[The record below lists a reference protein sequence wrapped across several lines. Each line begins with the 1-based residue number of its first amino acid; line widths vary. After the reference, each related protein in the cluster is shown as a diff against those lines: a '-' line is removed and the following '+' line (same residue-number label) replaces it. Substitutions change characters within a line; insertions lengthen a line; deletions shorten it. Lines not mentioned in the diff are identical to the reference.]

1 MNHNRGRKKKRT
13 GDKMPYF
20 QRYSVYHKATDMP
33 LIVYATAAE
42 CAAAMGIRKDSFYRY
57 IVRIRS
63 GINLRKW
70 AVYIGETDE
79 TEEDCA

>member
-1 MNHNRGRKKKRT
+1 MNHNRGRKRNLT

-20 QRYSVYHKATDMP
+20 QRYSVYHKNTDMP

-57 IVRIRS
+57 IVRKRS
-63 GINLRKW
+63 GITMRKW
-70 AVYIGETDE
+70 VIYVDE
-79 TEEDCA
+79 IDEIEEENE